1 MSNKIVNSDPNLS
14 TEVVDKKTGEVRQI
28 PRYIPPR
35 LNRAGMEVPSA
46 ISLVAVPAIR
56 DFDLGHRIMRY
67 QKAPDSVQARYDENA
82 YDSDDVDF
90 DNPIDTDSV
99 NPMSPHELRFGEVQ
113 QSFVDKQK
121 ERIKAQDDEKAAKLK
136 QKKEEFRAL
145 YKDLQEAGAIP
156 PAETPKNE
164 A

>member
-14 TEVVDKKTGEVRQI
+14 TEVVDKKTGEVICR
-28 PRYIPPR
+28 PLYVPPK
-35 LNRAGMEVPSA
+35 LNKAGMEVPSS

-67 QKAPDSVQARYDENA
+67 QRAPESVQARYEQGA
-82 YDSDDVDF
+82 YDDDNVDF
-90 DNPIDTDSV
+90 DNPLDESE

-113 QSFVDKQK
+113 QHFVDKQK
-121 ERIKAQDDEKAAKLK
+121 AAIKAADDEKAAKLK
-136 QKKEEFRAL
+136 AKKDEFRAL

-156 PAETPKNE
+156 PADLPKNE